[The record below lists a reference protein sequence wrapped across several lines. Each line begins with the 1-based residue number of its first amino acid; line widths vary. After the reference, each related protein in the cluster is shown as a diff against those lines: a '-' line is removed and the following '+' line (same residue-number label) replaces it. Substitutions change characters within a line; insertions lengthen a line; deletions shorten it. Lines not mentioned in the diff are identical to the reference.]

1 MSESQVQPVT
11 LYIILSYYE
20 WQEFKRSGSIPQD
33 TLYSVGMRTWLKEQV
48 YKRSNHD
55 VILNQ
60 TSNVTTQQEPMYC
73 FVQKP
78 DPHTNFPQ
86 KHVVCKVRVTNPD
99 SIVYFDDNMYVH
111 VLNSFDHLW
120 FCSYTEAEDKE
131 KNDDMI
137 ISKTTKRTKEECLQ
151 SFERMFDVCPEH
163 AKKEGRQ
170 NWWVGPMELRAFIPY
185 LTRDMIRKVWVYRGN
200 GKRLRR

>member
-1 MSESQVQPVT
+1 MSIYQSQPVT
-11 LYIILSYYE
+11 LYVVFTYYE
-20 WQEFKRSGSIPQD
+20 WQEFKRSGIIQDDTFYSI
-33 TLYSVGMRTWLKEQV
+33 GIRTWLKEQV
-48 YKRSNHD
+48 HKRSKYNGS
-55 VILNQ
+55 L
-60 TSNVTTQQEPMYC
+60 QQEPMYC

-86 KHVVCKVRVTNPD
+86 KHVVCKVRVTNPE

-111 VLNSFDHLW
+111 VLNSFDHPW
-120 FCSYTEAEDKE
+120 FCSYTETEDKE
-131 KNDDMI
+131 KNDDTI

-170 NWWVGPMELRAFIPY
+170 NWWVGPMELRAFLPY

-200 GKRLRR
+200 GKRLRKQ